1 MINHRKICLL
11 YEWKCYTPFKP
22 KGALGNGSRRNGGAA
37 STTDGHSFAFGNTL
51 EWLRAVVFGKQAVGL
66 PTDPPLDRRTGVGRV
81 DATAGHYSDALAKG
95 NLVHLLATESTG
107 ALSPAVILLLKELA
121 KAAQGTDG
129 VDSTVYGLGRASPQ
143 SFFPHHLAAISS
155 SIVRADALSI
165 RNHAAS
171 LAFQLSHGII

>member
-1 MINHRKICLL
+1 MR
-11 YEWKCYTPFKP
+11 
-22 KGALGNGSRRNGGAA
+22 
-37 STTDGHSFAFGNTL
+37 
-51 EWLRAVVFGKQAVGL
+51 
-66 PTDPPLDRRTGVGRV
+66 
-81 DATAGHYSDALAKG
+81 ALARYR
-95 NLVHLLATESTG
+95 VPTG

>member
-1 MINHRKICLL
+1 MARNATVVLPPPPTA
-11 YEWKCYTPFKP
+11 TPSRSAIRSSGCAPSSSVSKP
-22 KGALGNGSRRNGGAA
+22 WACP
-37 STTDGHSFAFGNTL
+37 H
-51 EWLRAVVFGKQAVGL
+51 
-66 PTDPPLDRRTGVGRV
+66 DPPLDRRTGVGRV
-81 DATAGHYSDALAKG
+81 DATAGNYSDALAKG

-121 KAAQGTDG
+121 KATQGTDG

-171 LAFQLSHGII
+171 LAFLLSHGII

>member
-1 MINHRKICLL
+1 M
-11 YEWKCYTPFKP
+11 
-22 KGALGNGSRRNGGAA
+22 
-37 STTDGHSFAFGNTL
+37 
-51 EWLRAVVFGKQAVGL
+51 GL

>member
-1 MINHRKICLL
+1 MAGR
-11 YEWKCYTPFKP
+11 E
-22 KGALGNGSRRNGGAA
+22 GG
-37 STTDGHSFAFGNTL
+37 
-51 EWLRAVVFGKQAVGL
+51 LRQV
-66 PTDPPLDRRTGVGRV
+66 
-81 DATAGHYSDALAKG
+81 
-95 NLVHLLATESTG
+95 LVHLLATESTG